1 VDNQRGNL
9 RASQPVNRQ
18 ADNQV
23 NRGKVIA
30 RRVVDNLQVNRLG
43 SLRDNRQG
51 NRQDSPLGSQ
61 QGGNLDNPDKVIA
74 RRVVDN
80 RQGNRPGSLRVNLP
94 DSPLDSQPGDNRGNM
109 VDNRGTLDSNR
120 EAASHSAVSP
130 EMAATGEIVSGTIVQ
145 LRRQCKF
152 KFTPELQRLSAA
164 QVLSA
169 AEAGHASQQSA
180 QITA

>member
-1 VDNQRGNL
+1 VDNQRDNPRDNL

-43 SLRDNRQG
+43 NRP
-51 NRQDSPLGSQ
+51 DSPLGSQ
-61 QGGNLDNPDKVIA
+61 QGGNLDNPDKVIV

-94 DSPLDSQPGDNRGNM
+94 DSPLDSQPGYNRGSK